1 MTAVTLENVPEMN
14 VLGIS
19 RTGPYTII
27 PELLM
32 EVWNYISEK
41 KIAVSGPPIF
51 LCSECS
57 PEAVKEAQE
66 KGNAVVE
73 VAWPVNGRV
82 RGNGIIRAYTLP
94 GGTMAHAIHKG
105 PYESCEPTYLDLFQW
120 IQEKGLSICGPIRE
134 VYPND
139 PREVPPEE
147 IRMEIYV
154 PVRQPR

>member
-1 MTAVTLENVPEMN
+1 MTAVTLENVPEIN

-32 EVWNYISEK
+32 EVWNYISER
-41 KIAVSGPPIF
+41 KIAVSGPPLF
-51 LCSECS
+51 LCRECS
-57 PEAVKEAQE
+57 PDAVKEAQE

-73 VAWPVNGRV
+73 VAWPVSGRV
-82 RGNGIIRAYTLP
+82 RGNDSIRAYTLP

-120 IQEKGLSICGPIRE
+120 IQERGLSIGGPIRE

-147 IRMEIYV
+147 ILMEIFV
-154 PVRQPR
+154 PVR